1 MKHNLTV
8 MIMNIRQTPK
18 PQYAVILHLSKN
30 RQETQHNNGH
40 GCELKRWIELSSF
53 WALKMRVSAPNAAYL

>member
-40 GCELKRWIELSSF
+40 GCELKR
-53 WALKMRVSAPNAAYL
+53 